1 MTDTFFPEIITRL
14 PEAEISLPGV
24 QAFLAQAGNQQF
36 FFMIADKDVE
46 SPEHQHEAQWGVVLD
61 GEFELTID
69 NKKRVLK
76 KGDTY
81 LIPENARHHALIK
94 KGYKGL
100 MLIDKKDRYRAKK

>member
-1 MTDTFFPEIITRL
+1 MTDKFFPEIITKL

-36 FFMIADKDVE
+36 YFMIADADVE
-46 SPEHQHEAQWGVVLD
+46 SPVHKHEAQWGVVLD
-61 GEFELTID
+61 GELELTID
-69 NKKRVLK
+69 EKKKVLK

-81 LIPENARHHALIK
+81 LIPENVAHHALIK

-100 MLIDKKDRYRAKK
+100 MLIDKKDRYKVKK